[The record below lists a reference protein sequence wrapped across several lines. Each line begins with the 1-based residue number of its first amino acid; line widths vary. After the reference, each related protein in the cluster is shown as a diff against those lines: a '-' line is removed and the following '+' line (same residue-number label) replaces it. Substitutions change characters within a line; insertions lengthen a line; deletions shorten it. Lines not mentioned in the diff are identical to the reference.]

1 MGPAV
6 TAALPAWAR
15 WSGSGHAFTVG
26 IEEEVMLLA
35 PDSWVLAGAIDEVLP
50 RVPPEVHAS
59 AETQSAALEYATGV
73 HDRVDAALRDLRRLR
88 AAVRATTDR
97 CGLGVA
103 AAGTHPF
110 AVWRE
115 VAVTAGA
122 RQEQVYGSMRE
133 LARREPTFALHVHV
147 GVPDP
152 DDATR
157 VFNAMRVHAPVL
169 LALSANSPFWQGRD
183 TGLASART
191 PLFQGFPRVGVPRA
205 FDGYGHW
212 VEAVDLLVRCE
223 AFPDPSFLWW
233 DLRLKPELGTIEIR
247 VMDVQTTIDRTAGL
261 AALAQSLVRLEAL
274 EGFAPRVAIDA
285 QEVLSE
291 NRFLAARDGADVRLI
306 DPIAE
311 CRRPLRETLPRLLDA
326 CRPHAQDLGCEAELD
341 AVAEL
346 LETPGHREQLR
357 IAADNGDGL
366 RGLVGALAA
375 RY

>member
-1 MGPAV
+1 VSADVPE
-6 TAALPAWAR
+6 WSR
-15 WSGSGHAFTVG
+15 WRSDGRPFTVG
-26 IEEEVMLLA
+26 IEEEVMLLV

-59 AETQSAALEYATGV
+59 AETQSSALEYATGV
-73 HDRVDAALRDLRRLR
+73 HERIATVIHELGALRE
-88 AAVRATTDR
+88 AVRRTTDE

-115 VAVTAGA
+115 VAVSAGA
-122 RQEQVYGSMRE
+122 RQEEVYGSMRE

-152 DDATR
+152 EDAVR
-157 VFNAMRVHAPVL
+157 VANAMRVHSPVL
-169 LALSANSPFWQGRD
+169 LALSANSPYWQGRD

-205 FDGYGHW
+205 FADYGHW
-212 VEAVDLLVRCE
+212 VRTVDLLVRHG

-233 DLRLKPELGTIEIR
+233 DVRLKPELGTVEIR
-247 VMDVQTTIDRTAGL
+247 IMDVQTTLERGAVL

-274 EGFAPRVAIDA
+274 EGWAQPAAIEA

-291 NRFLAARDGADVRLI
+291 NRFLAARDGVDVRLI
-306 DPIAE
+306 DPADE
-311 CRRPLRETLPRLLDA
+311 GRPSLRETLPRLLEA

-341 AVAEL
+341 GVLEL
-346 LETPGHREQLR
+346 LDAPGNRLQLQL
-357 IAADNGDGL
+357 AEESGDGL

-375 RY
+375 AY

>member
-1 MGPAV
+1 LV
-6 TAALPAWAR
+6 
-15 WSGSGHAFTVG
+15 
-26 IEEEVMLLA
+26 

-50 RVPPEVHAS
+50 RLPPEVRAS
-59 AETQSAALEYATGV
+59 AETQSSALEYATDV
-73 HDRVDAALRDLRRLR
+73 HERIDTALADLRRLR
-88 AAVRATTDR
+88 RAVKRTTDE

-122 RQEQVYGSMRE
+122 RQEAVYGSMRE

-147 GVPDP
+147 GVPGP
-152 DDATR
+152 EEAVR

-205 FDGYGHW
+205 FADYAQW

-233 DLRLKPELGTIEIR
+233 DLRLRPEIGTVEIR
-247 VMDVQTTIDRTAGL
+247 VMDVQTTIDRSVGL

-274 EGFAPRVAIDA
+274 EGHAPRTAIDA
-285 QEVLSE
+285 QEVLEE
-291 NRFLAARDGADVRLI
+291 NRFLAARDGVDARLI
-306 DPIAE
+306 DPVGE
-311 CRRPLRETLPRLLDA
+311 CRPPLRESLPRLVDA
-326 CRPHAQDLGCEAELD
+326 CRPHAQDLGCEAELET
-341 AVAEL
+341 VSEL
-346 LETPGHREQLR
+346 LASPGNTVQLR
-357 IAADNGDGL
+357 IAEECGDGL
-366 RGLVGALAA
+366 RGLVGQLAA
-375 RY
+375 AY